1 MAYMLID
8 ALEIRG
14 LLARVAVFGGDIIA
28 FNPYSEFDGCLS
40 GEAPDTGFFGRP
52 LHWRT
57 NQRERFGHSLA
68 PGPVSIRAQFDA
80 RRSDG
85 EEWIMQ

>member
-1 MAYMLID
+1 MANMLIEV
-8 ALEIRG
+8 LVIRG
-14 LLARVAVFGGDIIA
+14 LLARVAVFGEDIIA

-52 LHWRT
+52 VHWRT

-68 PGPVSIRAQFDA
+68 PGLVSIELQFDA